1 LDIGAQSGQGNREV
15 AMSTTHHPTAPARG
29 DLQWRAAV
37 VEVEA
42 AQQEY
47 VRLLM
52 SATVD
57 DPAFDR
63 AWLRLWRAE
72 RLRDT
77 LLRLLD

>member
-1 LDIGAQSGQGNREV
+1 MDMTSHATGAAGRE
-15 AMSTTHHPTAPARG
+15 T
-29 DLQWRAAV
+29 QWRAAV

-42 AQQEY
+42 AHQEY

-57 DPAFDR
+57 DPQFDR

-72 RLRDT
+72 RRRDT
-77 LLRLLD
+77 LLRHLD

>member
-1 LDIGAQSGQGNREV
+1 
-15 AMSTTHHPTAPARG
+15 MSSTLNSRAAARG
-29 DLQWRAAV
+29 ETQWRAAV

-42 AQQEY
+42 AHQQY

-57 DPAFDR
+57 DPDFGR

-72 RLRDT
+72 RRRDT
-77 LLRLLD
+77 LLRNLD

>member
-1 LDIGAQSGQGNREV
+1 MNATSHRR
-15 AMSTTHHPTAPARG
+15 AAAP
-29 DLQWRAAV
+29 DDTPWRDAV

-52 SATVD
+52 SATID
-57 DPAFDR
+57 DPQFDR

-72 RLRDT
+72 RRRDT
-77 LLRLLD
+77 LLRHLE

>member
-1 LDIGAQSGQGNREV
+1 
-15 AMSTTHHPTAPARG
+15 MSTVSHQTSEALG
-29 DLQWRAAV
+29 DTPWRDAV

-52 SATVD
+52 SATID
-57 DPAFDR
+57 DPQFDR

-72 RLRDT
+72 RRRDT
-77 LLRLLD
+77 LLRHLE